1 MARVIGI
8 NRGGHRD
15 DGFEMKI
22 KDNYDDRKMRR
33 AEREL
38 KFWVWFFGI
47 MVFAMISV
55 IAGI

>member
-1 MARVIGI
+1 
-8 NRGGHRD
+8 
-15 DGFEMKI
+15 MKI
-22 KDNYDDRKMRR
+22 DDNYDDRKMRR